1 MIFIKNLVICEK
13 PKQAGDIAKVFQA
26 KKKKSAGYY
35 ENDDLI
41 ISWMYGHILTL
52 AEPHD
57 YNERYKK
64 WDLQLL
70 PILPDK
76 TKFKV
81 NDNAK
86 DQYSILKKLMLSDNI
101 KTIYCST
108 DPDRE
113 GELIFRELYNHIRC
127 KKPVKRVWLKSLT
140 DSGISSAFEDAKD
153 NKEYDSLYYDAFSGS
168 IADWYVG
175 INCTRAFTL
184 FFNQINGGNEG
195 VYSIGRVQTPTLS
208 MIVQREK
215 EILSFVSNTYYTI
228 TGQFQ
233 KGDVTFEATYYEDL
247 PITNKE
253 YAEQIKNNLEG
264 KTAFVEN
271 IEITEKRERPP
282 LLYNLDD
289 LRAECSSAFN
299 LTAAQT
305 SEITQ
310 FLYERQYISYPR
322 TDSNYLSTKDES
334 ILPEILDSLSS
345 RYFQVNEIINNG
357 YRMQPT
363 FIDDNKVTGHSALI
377 PTEKN
382 LVESLKPNYFNV
394 YDLIA
399 RRFLSS
405 FYPDYIY
412 SSLNA
417 VLNISGVE
425 LSGRFLVHETQTKD
439 PGWRKLYDCQND
451 SNSNIL
457 DLFDSIRNT
466 IDSCKNGGLQ
476 ENCVFECTSF
486 KVKECKTR
494 PKSRFTDGSLIEL
507 MKTCGKLVEDP
518 ESRAAMKGIGT
529 PATRDA
535 IIERLISVGYVQ
547 RIGKVLHPTPKG
559 FFLIDNITSD
569 TLASPDLTG
578 EWEKRRS
585 CINTEKDM
593 DAFLN
598 DVRQF
603 VYDLIKNVK
612 SESGIEDLNITIETE
627 PDNITQIEAD
637 EPEDIKANIQ
647 SDSLKPKEKILNLR
661 KIEDLKSK
669 NKEIK
674 MLKKVD
680 LKNSISQ
687 VLQKQKLKNTS
698 LNKGLGVD
706 NQF

>member
-1 MIFIKNLVICEK
+1 MKNLVICEK

-26 KKKKSAGYY
+26 KRKKSAGFY

-86 DQYSILKKLMLSDNI
+86 DQFSILKKLMLSDSI
-101 KTIYCST
+101 KTIYCAT

-140 DSGISSAFEDAKD
+140 DSGITSAFDEAKD
-153 NKEYDSLYYDAFSGS
+153 NKEYDSLYYDSFSGS

-184 FFNQINGGNEG
+184 LFNQINGGNEG

-215 EILSFVSNTYYTI
+215 DILSFTSNTYYTI
-228 TGQFQ
+228 TAQFR
-233 KGDVTFEATYYEDL
+233 KGDITFEATYFEDL

-253 YAEQIKNNLEG
+253 YAEQIKSQLVD
-264 KTAFVEN
+264 KMVFAEN

-282 LLYNLDD
+282 LLFNLDD
-289 LRAECSSAFN
+289 LRTECSSNFN

-334 ILPEILDSLSS
+334 LLPEILDSLSS
-345 RYFQVNEIINNG
+345 RYLQVNEIINNG
-357 YRMQPT
+357 YRMQPA

-377 PTEKN
+377 PTEKV
-382 LVESLKPNYFNV
+382 LTESLKPNYFNV
-394 YDLIA
+394 YDLIS

-412 SSLNA
+412 SSLNV
-417 VLNISGVE
+417 VLNIDGVE
-425 LSGRFLVHETQTKD
+425 LSGRFLVHATQTKE
-439 PGWRKLYDCQND
+439 PGWRKLYNSQ
-451 SNSNIL
+451 SEGNSNIL
-457 DLFDSIRNT
+457 ELFDSIRN
-466 IDSCKNGGLQ
+466 IMDFNQNGGLP
-476 ENCVFECTSF
+476 ENSVYQNEFECTSIQ
-486 KVKECKTR
+486 VKECKTR

-518 ESRAAMKGIGT
+518 EARAAMKGIGT

-559 FFLIDNITSD
+559 FFLIDNMTSD
-569 TLASPDLTG
+569 TLKSPDLTG
-578 EWEKRRS
+578 EWEKRRA
-585 CINTEKDM
+585 CIETENDM
-593 DAFLN
+593 ELFLN

-603 VYDLIKNVK
+603 VYDLTKHVK
-612 SESGIEDLNITIETE
+612 SEAGITDEPIPEIIDSDE
-627 PDNITQIEAD
+627 PDIEPGSHDTNQSNNSINI
-637 EPEDIKANIQ
+637 
-647 SDSLKPKEKILNLR
+647 SRPKVQKERVLNL
-661 KIEDLKSK
+661 KKLDDLRSK

-674 MLKKVD
+674 IMKKDD
-680 LKNSISQ
+680 LKDSISKA
-687 VLQKQKLKNTS
+687 LQKIKKS
-698 LNKGLGVD
+698 
-706 NQF
+706 

>member
-1 MIFIKNLVICEK
+1 MKNLVICEK

-26 KKKKSAGYY
+26 KRKKSAGFY

-86 DQYSILKKLMLSDNI
+86 DQFNILKKLMLSDSI
-101 KTIYCST
+101 KTIYCAT

-113 GELIFRELYNHIRC
+113 GELIFRELYTHIRC

-140 DSGISSAFEDAKD
+140 DSGITSAFDEAKD

-184 FFNQINGGNEG
+184 LFNQINGGNEG

-215 EILSFVSNTYYTI
+215 EILSFTSNTYYTI
-228 TGQFQ
+228 TGQFR
-233 KGDVTFEATYYEDL
+233 KGDITFEATYFEDL

-253 YAEQIKNNLEG
+253 YAEQIKSQLID
-264 KTAFVEN
+264 KMAFAEN

-282 LLYNLDD
+282 LLFNLDD
-289 LRAECSSAFN
+289 LRAECSSNFN

-322 TDSNYLSTKDES
+322 TDSNYLSIKDES
-334 ILPEILDSLSS
+334 LLPEILDSLSS
-345 RYFQVNEIINNG
+345 RYLQVNEIINNG
-357 YRMQPT
+357 YRMQPA

-377 PTEKN
+377 PTEKV
-382 LVESLKPNYFNV
+382 LTESLKPNYFNV
-394 YDLIA
+394 YDLIS

-412 SSLNA
+412 SSLNV
-417 VLNISGVE
+417 VLNIDGVE
-425 LSGRFLVHETQTKD
+425 LQGRFLVHATQTKE
-439 PGWRKLYDCQND
+439 PGWRKLYNSQ
-451 SNSNIL
+451 SEGNSNIL
-457 DLFDSIRNT
+457 ELFDSIRN
-466 IDSCKNGGLQ
+466 IMDSNQNGGLP
-476 ENCVFECTSF
+476 ENSENSVYQNEFECTSTQ
-486 KVKECKTR
+486 VKECKTR

-518 ESRAAMKGIGT
+518 EARAAMKGIGT

-559 FFLIDNITSD
+559 FFLIDNMTSD
-569 TLASPDLTG
+569 TLKSPDLTG

-585 CINTEKDM
+585 CIETEKDM
-593 DAFLN
+593 ELFLN

-603 VYDLIKNVK
+603 VNDLTKHVK
-612 SESGIEDLNITIETE
+612 SEAGITDEPIPKIDSDE
-627 PDNITQIEAD
+627 PDIEPDSHDTNQSNNI
-637 EPEDIKANIQ
+637 NI
-647 SDSLKPKEKILNLR
+647 SRPKVQKERVLNL
-661 KIEDLKSK
+661 KKLDDLRSK

-674 MLKKVD
+674 IMKKDD
-680 LKNSISQ
+680 LKDSISKA
-687 VLQKQKLKNTS
+687 LQKIKKS
-698 LNKGLGVD
+698 
-706 NQF
+706 